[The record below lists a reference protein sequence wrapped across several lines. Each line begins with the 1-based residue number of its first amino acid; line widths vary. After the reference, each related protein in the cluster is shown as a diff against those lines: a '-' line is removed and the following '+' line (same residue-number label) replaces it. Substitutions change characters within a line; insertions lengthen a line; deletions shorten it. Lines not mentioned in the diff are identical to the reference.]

1 MQLLTP
7 SFGLLFWTLL
17 AFLIVFFI
25 LRKFA
30 WTPILNSLDAREK
43 GIADSLETADRVRR
57 EMAQLQSENEALLA
71 QAREERGAM
80 LKEARET
87 KDRIIAESKEQ
98 AKVEANKI
106 IAEAQQAI
114 EAQKMAAI
122 TDVKN
127 QVGKLV
133 LEVTEKV
140 LRRELSNPAAQEDH
154 IQGSGKGS
162 KIKLIFNLHHANPR
176 LAGRVCKSLLDIAK
190 ERGQL
195 ETVYARYASPAK
207 LTTRQP

>member
-7 SFGLLFWTLL
+7 SLGLIVWTLL

-30 WTPILNSLDAREK
+30 WAPILNSLNAREK
-43 GIADSLETADRVRR
+43 GIADSLETADRVKR
-57 EMAQLQSENEALLA
+57 EMAQLKNENEALMA

-80 LKEARET
+80 LKEAREM

-98 AKVEANKI
+98 AKVEYSKI

-114 EAQKMAAI
+114 ETQKMAAL

-133 LEVTEKV
+133 IEVTEKV
-140 LRRELSNPAAQEDH
+140 LRRELSNPAAQEAL
-154 IQGSGKGS
+154 
-162 KIKLIFNLHHANPR
+162 IKDM
-176 LAGRVCKSLLDIAK
+176 VED
-190 ERGQL
+190 
-195 ETVYARYASPAK
+195 VK
-207 LTTRQP
+207 LN

>member
-7 SFGLLFWTLL
+7 SLGLIVWTLL

-30 WTPILNSLDAREK
+30 WAPILNSLNAREK
-43 GIADSLETADRVRR
+43 GIADSLETADRVKR
-57 EMAQLQSENEALLA
+57 EMAQLKNENEALMA

-80 LKEARET
+80 LKEAREM

-98 AKVEANKI
+98 AKVEYSKI
-106 IAEAQQAI
+106 VAEAQQAI
-114 EAQKMAAI
+114 ETQKMAAL

-133 LEVTEKV
+133 IEVTEKV
-140 LRRELSNPAAQEDH
+140 LRRELSNPGAQEAL
-154 IQGSGKGS
+154 
-162 KIKLIFNLHHANPR
+162 IKDM
-176 LAGRVCKSLLDIAK
+176 VED
-190 ERGQL
+190 
-195 ETVYARYASPAK
+195 VK
-207 LTTRQP
+207 LN